1 MGPLFEPG
9 AWYAALKVVEV
20 PFADETA
27 FANINT
33 LEELNQLEP

>member
-1 MGPLFEPG
+1 V
-9 AWYAALKVVEV
+9 AEV
-20 PFADETA
+20 PFADDQA